1 MSRFWF
7 IFSTSLLSLIPFV
20 LLVKKYSLYPNL
32 SYLYIICSNWAIM
45 VVCIETHIRQNIATA
60 FLLMA
65 LYIFLYENKTK
76 KSYISCVLLLIAAV
90 MSHTSIYLILPL
102 VLLLLFVPLTKK
114 VSYCLIIGSC
124 LITLFFTDV
133 FTYVFTGLMF
143 WLSPYEAFDSL
154 TRYMDSD
161 KYGLSGKAGL
171 LTDFAPIAIW
181 ALINIYYS
189 NKNEINNVFMKCMV
203 VGTSLTIMGS
213 SFGLSF
219 RMMYALLMLGY
230 CYIPIAYKNNSKS
243 LFVNFI
249 PLLMMFYRL
258 IGAVMNPVEYSAES
272 HWLPYM
278 FIFE

>member
-1 MSRFWF
+1 
-7 IFSTSLLSLIPFV
+7 
-20 LLVKKYSLYPNL
+20 
-32 SYLYIICSNWAIM
+32 
-45 VVCIETHIRQNIATA
+45 
-60 FLLMA
+60 
-65 LYIFLYENKTK
+65 
-76 KSYISCVLLLIAAV
+76 
-90 MSHTSIYLILPL
+90 
-102 VLLLLFVPLTKK
+102 
-114 VSYCLIIGSC
+114 
-124 LITLFFTDV
+124 
-133 FTYVFTGLMF
+133 MF

>member
-1 MSRFWF
+1 M
-7 IFSTSLLSLIPFV
+7 
-20 LLVKKYSLYPNL
+20 
-32 SYLYIICSNWAIM
+32 
-45 VVCIETHIRQNIATA
+45 
-60 FLLMA
+60 
-65 LYIFLYENKTK
+65 
-76 KSYISCVLLLIAAV
+76 LLLIAAV

-133 FTYVFTGLMF
+133 FSYVFTGLMF